1 MSDFALGLDLK
12 ASIVL
17 DFSVIGPTYFMLMLN
32 ILVAVLFK
40 I

>member
-12 ASIVL
+12 ASVAL
-17 DFSVIGPTYFMLMLN
+17 DFSVFGPIYFHADAY
-32 ILVAVLFK
+32 ILAAVLFK